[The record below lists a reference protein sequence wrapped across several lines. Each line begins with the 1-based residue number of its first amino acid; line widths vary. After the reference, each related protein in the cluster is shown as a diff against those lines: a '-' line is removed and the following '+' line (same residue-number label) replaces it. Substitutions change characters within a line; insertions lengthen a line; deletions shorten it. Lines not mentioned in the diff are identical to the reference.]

1 MTDSVLKDTVN
12 ALRDKLVVE
21 DLRQPGKVKFPLVPA
36 LFAIITAWCSGC
48 NNAVAV
54 ADYLCSKRKILAEVI
69 EGLPANLT
77 MSHDTVLRML
87 KAVKFSELQSFLS
100 EFCLSMDGQTPRAM
114 VYAPVEG
121 AKCPDDRRQYNRL
134 YYVTLYDSTNKMA
147 IAQDEVAVKENE
159 NKSCV
164 RLLKMFSLSGSIVT
178 ADALN
183 TQRSVAKAIIE
194 QDGEYCLAV
203 KDNHKKLNK
212 AIRLAFEGCDDE
224 YTPLLNAEKLGDF
237 ETYLR
242 TYRTPVELGH
252 GRVEEREIQ
261 VLPADFIKD
270 RVLGEWAEDCECIVK
285 ATTYC
290 YDKKYKLEKEP
301 IVRYYVCSINPEDE
315 GIAETVYRAVRHHWH
330 IENSLHWRLDIDFGQ
345 DWMQVKSR
353 EYARNRI
360 LLNKLAL
367 NILTMLQPEYS
378 KKSEKISMRR
388 LMLKLR
394 DDPELAI
401 TGIIKYCKIAVSDA
415 EVRA

>member
-1 MTDSVLKDTVN
+1 
-12 ALRDKLVVE
+12 
-21 DLRQPGKVKFPLVPA
+21 
-36 LFAIITAWCSGC
+36 
-48 NNAVAV
+48 
-54 ADYLCSKRKILAEVI
+54 
-69 EGLPANLT
+69 

-100 EFCLSMDGQTPRAM
+100 EFCLCLETYQQIKESSEKRILSMDGQTPRAM

>member
-1 MTDSVLKDTVN
+1 
-12 ALRDKLVVE
+12 
-21 DLRQPGKVKFPLVPA
+21 
-36 LFAIITAWCSGC
+36 
-48 NNAVAV
+48 
-54 ADYLCSKRKILAEVI
+54 
-69 EGLPANLT
+69 
-77 MSHDTVLRML
+77 
-87 KAVKFSELQSFLS
+87 
-100 EFCLSMDGQTPRAM
+100 MDGQTPRAM

>member
-1 MTDSVLKDTVN
+1 M
-12 ALRDKLVVE
+12 
-21 DLRQPGKVKFPLVPA
+21 
-36 LFAIITAWCSGC
+36 
-48 NNAVAV
+48 

-100 EFCLSMDGQTPRAM
+100 EFCLCLETYQQIKESSEKRILSMDGQTPRAM

-183 TQRSVAKAIIE
+183 IE